1 MDVFNQ
7 ALRNPLPP
15 RKKEESADGDSPKA
29 SDEATLSKYTSHDE
43 SLAEDDV
50 RRKKN
55 LRRKHRNSHL
65 GCGTCKKRRI
75 KCDESLPQCSNCVKG
90 KLHCAY
96 LNLDA
101 PARNALRMA
110 QFNQSIRHDKEE
122 LQKPPDQP
130 EPFLPPGQT
139 SQFYPVYMQAPPP
152 NQPPPDAG
160 PMVAQQLVNSPYGPV
175 VHYPVTY
182 QQVQVMNPI
191 MGTGAVAPVAQMGS
205 VVQPL
210 MQPVVFADGSVP
222 VGTPMSGAV
231 PMPMDGQAVYMIPIR
246 GPEMAPNAEIRP
258 DADRERDHKYPAVMS
273 GNFAGVLSL
282 SLEQMSNPPS
292 YRNTPLMTM
301 IEPKNEPM
309 LRGLSA
315 GHEPPMLARTFD
327 DLDVEGRSGNAG
339 DKAGDKDKV
348 PTILKMLL

>member
-15 RKKEESADGDSPKA
+15 RKKEESTGGDSPKA
-29 SDEATLSKYTSHDE
+29 SDEVVLPKYTSHDE
-43 SLAEDDV
+43 SLPDDDV

-110 QFNQSIRHDKEE
+110 QFNQSLRHDKEE

-130 EPFLPPGQT
+130 EPYLPPGQA
-139 SQFYPVYMQAPPP
+139 SQFYPIYMQAPPP
-152 NQPPPDAG
+152 NQPPPDTA
-160 PMVAQQLVNSPYGPV
+160 PMVAQQLVGAPYGPV
-175 VHYPVTY
+175 VHYPVAY

-191 MGTGAVAPVAQMGS
+191 MGTGPVAPVSLMGS
-205 VVQPL
+205 VVPPM

-231 PMPMDGQAVYMIPIR
+231 PMAMDGQAVYMIPIR
-246 GPEMAPNAEIRP
+246 GPEMAANSDIRP
-258 DADRERDHKYPAVMS
+258 DSEREREQKFPPVMT

-282 SLEQMSNPPS
+282 SLERMSNPPS
-292 YRNTPLMTM
+292 YRNSPLMPM
-301 IEPKNEPM
+301 IEPKNELILREQALIQEPLM
-309 LRGLSA
+309 LG
-315 GHEPPMLARTFD
+315 PTFD
-327 DLDVEGRSGNAG
+327 EQNAEGRSY
-339 DKAGDKDKV
+339 KTGDKDKV